1 MGVTARRG
9 GGPSA
14 RAGQRRVAAAQ
25 PVAGERAAGTGRRE
39 AAGPH
44 EPESA
49 TTEPRGAGPLGA
61 GPLGAGPLDPFLADP
76 DVTDVLVNAPDEVW
90 VERRGRLARTPVT
103 FADEDAVRRLAV
115 RLAAASGRRLD
126 SAMPFADVLLD
137 DGTRMHAVLAPTAV
151 RGTCLSLRRPRRRP
165 FTFDELVLAGTL
177 SPTVAAVLHA
187 VLHARLA
194 VVVTGGTGTGKSTLL
209 AALLGAVR
217 PGERIVL
224 VEDTAEL
231 AVSRPGLVRL
241 EARPPNIEG
250 AGEVT
255 QRELV
260 RQALRMRP
268 DRLVVGEVRGP
279 EVLDLLVAL
288 NTGHEGGLSTVH
300 ANDTAALPTRL
311 EALAALA
318 GLSRAAVHSHVAA
331 ALHAAVHLH
340 RDVDGHRRVRAVGVF
355 RRAPDGLVQVV
366 PALVAPPPTGRR
378 GAPRRGE
385 GPVAAEGLPL
395 LRSLLD
401 ARGVSLP
408 GFLDAAAPAGN
419 LP

>member
-1 MGVTARRG
+1 VVVTARRAAAPPG
-9 GGPSA
+9 RRPAVPSA
-14 RAGQRRVAAAQ
+14 SLADLPPPPSVPPA
-25 PVAGERAAGTGRRE
+25 
-39 AAGPH
+39 
-44 EPESA
+44 ESA
-49 TTEPRGAGPLGA
+49 A
-61 GPLGAGPLDPFLADP
+61 AGPLDPFLADP
-76 DVTDVLVNAPDEVW
+76 HVTDVLVNAPDEVW
-90 VERRGRLARTPVT
+90 VERRGRLTRTSVA
-103 FADEDAVRRLAV
+103 FADEESVRRLAV
-115 RLAAASGRRLD
+115 RLAAAAGRRLD
-126 SAMPFADVLLD
+126 AAMPFADVLLR
-137 DGTRMHAVLAPTAV
+137 DGTRMHAVLSPTAV

-165 FTFDELVLAGTL
+165 FTFDELVLAGTI
-177 SPTVAAVLHA
+177 SPVVAAVLHA
-187 VLHARLA
+187 VLTARLA

-217 PGERIVL
+217 PSERIVL

-231 AVSRPGLVRL
+231 VVTRPGLVRL

-300 ANDTAALPTRL
+300 ANDTGTVPTRL

-340 RDVDGHRRVRAVGVF
+340 RDPDGRRRVHAIGVF
-355 RRAPDGLVQVV
+355 HREPDGLVRVV
-366 PALVAPPPTGRR
+366 PALVTPTAVGGRQGTGR
-378 GAPRRGE
+378 GV
-385 GPVAAEGLPL
+385 GPVPAEGLPL
-395 LRSLLD
+395 LRGLLHV
-401 ARGVSLP
+401 RGVPLP
-408 GFLDAAAPAGN
+408 AVVDAAAPAGR
-419 LP
+419 PA

>member
-49 TTEPRGAGPLGA
+49 TTEPRGA

-126 SAMPFADVLLD
+126 SAMPFADVLLG

-408 GFLDAAAPAGN
+408 GFLDAAAPAGS